1 MGNVEIKIF
10 QEITCKPGRD
20 TVKKQLMNAYCLTG
34 PELQNYNKKIQYSN
48 GNRGSI
54 LKLP

>member
-34 PELQNYNKKIQYSN
+34 PELQQKNTVQQWQQGINPETSL
-48 GNRGSI
+48 R
-54 LKLP
+54 